1 MKKNNVVEN
10 VQSVEVK
17 NVVEKVENKKNALES
32 IFKTF
37 NENSKGLLT
46 TNLGTKKSSIYK
58 DELFENIED
67 KQKKSLRKKFR
78 NMLFSVAKAIVTETK
93 KENKENLV
101 NTFNEFYSQVYK
113 VNDYSLQS
121 VCNENL
127 QQEKKEIL
135 IKALEIAKK

>member
-1 MKKNNVVEN
+1 MKKENKVNESVNNA
-10 VQSVEVK
+10 
-17 NVVEKVENKKNALES
+17 VENKKNALES

-46 TNLGTKKSSIYK
+46 TNLGTKKPSIYK
-58 DELFENIED
+58 DELFEGVEE

-93 KENKENLV
+93 EDNKKSLI
-101 NTFNEFYSQVYK
+101 NTFNEFYSQIYK
-113 VNDYSLQS
+113 VQDYSLSS

-127 QQEKKEIL
+127 QQEKKEVL

>member
-1 MKKNNVVEN
+1 MKKENNAVVNKSVEVVEN
-10 VQSVEVK
+10 
-17 NVVEKVENKKNALES
+17 VENKKNALES
-32 IFKTF
+32 IFKNF

-58 DELFENIED
+58 DELFENIEE

-78 NMLFSVAKAIVTETK
+78 NMLFSVAKAIVSETK
-93 KENKENLV
+93 EDNKKSLI

-113 VNDYSLQS
+113 LQDYSLNS

-127 QQEKKEIL
+127 QTEKKEIL
-135 IKALEIAKK
+135 LKALEIAKQK